1 MCFYRTKLYK
11 ACGHTEFRRF
21 MCNSAP
27 TNKDSTQSDVH
38 RDGKVYIKSRFAC
51 GEQPQHFND
60 LERGVCGRCRKLRG
74 QGKGAQRKSEVLEI
88 EQYHQ
93 QPGLQISVP
102 VSGRDD
108 NFANTLDLLMV
119 FVEKSDANKSKDD
132 PEQLMIQ
139 SFLPR
144 GGRNDNYAN
153 IEELLMVDFLNRCI
167 EETKHGAKTDKVDM
181 VTADVT
187 KDWILF
193 KSEIKEAIEE
203 CRQIR
208 EEYQTAQC
216 QVSRM
221 LEALNNEGEHHLA
234 GISDNVELPPTSI
247 EPKKP
252 EQPRHAKQAA
262 THLLPSRSST
272 HPLSHS
278 ATKVRR
284 DLLAAKGRVRSMI
297 QAINGNSEHT
307 ARPQPPVFREKEST
321 SQSIPPLPCPEPPT
335 LTKSA
340 KLKVLTQH
348 SFHRLPP
355 IPEEPDSQALIV
367 ANSAVNTVVLRR
379 AKAIEVR
386 NLNAFHCP
394 VRQPRFGLKR
404 AVLAPPVPRH
414 STPPVAVPCSKFAD
428 LGRRRVSK
436 LEEGYGAQLEGK
448 ADAADRRN
456 LQNGDICGRHWN

>member
-1 MCFYRTKLYK
+1 MCFDRTKLYE
-11 ACGHTEFRRF
+11 ACGHIEFRRF
-21 MCNSAP
+21 ICNPAP
-27 TNKDSTQSDVH
+27 TNNDSAQSDIDS
-38 RDGKVYIKSRFAC
+38 DGKIYIKSRFAC
-51 GEQPQHFND
+51 SEQPQHANEV
-60 LERGVCGRCRKLRG
+60 ERGVCGRCRKLRG

-88 EQYHQ
+88 DQYHQ
-93 QPGLQISVP
+93 QPGLRISVP
-102 VSGRDD
+102 VSGRGH

-119 FVEKSDANKSKDD
+119 YVEKLDANKSKDD

-139 SFLPR
+139 WFLPR
-144 GGRNDNYAN
+144 GGKNDNSAD
-153 IEELLMVDFLNRCI
+153 IEELLIVVFQNRCI
-167 EETKHGAKTDKVDM
+167 DEIKHGAEPDKVDM
-181 VTADVT
+181 VTADAT

-221 LEALNNEGEHHLA
+221 LEALDNQGEHRPVD
-234 GISDNVELPPTSI
+234 ISDQVEVLPTSI

-252 EQPRHAKQAA
+252 EQPRHAKQAT
-262 THLLPSRSST
+262 THLLFSHSNTRPF
-272 HPLSHS
+272 SHS

-284 DLLAAKGRVRSMI
+284 DLPAAKGRVRSMI
-297 QAINGNSEHT
+297 QAINGNSEASHT
-307 ARPQPPVFREKEST
+307 VTPMANTINHHRGSYHAAKLQPSVVRKKESAI
-321 SQSIPPLPCPEPPT
+321 QPMRPLPCPEPPT

-355 IPEEPDSQALIV
+355 IPEEPDSKALIV
-367 ANSAVNTVVLRR
+367 ANSAANTVVLRR
-379 AKAIEVR
+379 AKAIQVR

-414 STPPVAVPCSKFAD
+414 STPPVTVPCSKFAD

-436 LEEGYGAQLEGK
+436 LKWCFGT
-448 ADAADRRN
+448 
-456 LQNGDICGRHWN
+456 

>member
-11 ACGHTEFRRF
+11 ACGHTQFCRF
-21 MCNSAP
+21 ICNPAP
-27 TNKDSTQSDVH
+27 TNNDSTQSDVDS
-38 RDGKVYIKSRFAC
+38 DGK
-51 GEQPQHFND
+51 PQHFND
-60 LERGVCGRCRKLRG
+60 FERGVCGRCRKLRS

-93 QPGLQISVP
+93 QPGLRISVL

-119 FVEKSDANKSKDD
+119 YVEKSDASKSKDD

-139 SFLPR
+139 SFFPR
-144 GGRNDNYAN
+144 GGRNDDYADLT
-153 IEELLMVDFLNRCI
+153 ELLM
-167 EETKHGAKTDKVDM
+167 TKHDARTDDVDM
-181 VTADVT
+181 VPADAT

-193 KSEIKEAIEE
+193 KSGIKEAIEE

-208 EEYQTAQC
+208 EEYQAAQG

-221 LEALNNEGEHHLA
+221 LDALGNQGEHHPVD
-234 GISDNVELPPTSI
+234 ISGKVELPSTNLEI
-247 EPKKP
+247 EKP
-252 EQPRHAKQAA
+252 EQPQHAKQAV
-262 THLLPSRSST
+262 THLLASRSST
-272 HPLSHS
+272 RPLSHS
-278 ATKVRR
+278 ATRVRR
-284 DLLAAKGRVRSMI
+284 DLPAAKGRVRSMI
-297 QAINGNSEHT
+297 QAINGRSEASHMVT
-307 ARPQPPVFREKEST
+307 AVANTIDHHRGSDYPAIPQPPVVRKKEPT
-321 SQSIPPLPCPEPPT
+321 SQPIPPLPCPEPPT

-348 SFHRLPP
+348 RFHRLPP
-355 IPEEPDSQALIV
+355 IPEESDCKALIV
-367 ANSAVNTVVLRR
+367 ANSAANTVVLRR

-436 LEEGYGAQLEGK
+436 LK
-448 ADAADRRN
+448 W
-456 LQNGDICGRHWN
+456 CFVT

>member
-1 MCFYRTKLYK
+1 MCFDRTKLYE

-21 MCNSAP
+21 ICNPAP
-27 TNKDSTQSDVH
+27 TNNDSARSDIDS
-38 RDGKVYIKSRFAC
+38 DGKIYIKSRFAC
-51 GEQPQHFND
+51 SEQPQHANEV
-60 LERGVCGRCRKLRG
+60 ERGVCGRCRKLRG

-88 EQYHQ
+88 DQYHQ
-93 QPGLQISVP
+93 QPGLRISVP
-102 VSGRDD
+102 
-108 NFANTLDLLMV
+108 
-119 FVEKSDANKSKDD
+119 
-132 PEQLMIQ
+132 
-139 SFLPR
+139 
-144 GGRNDNYAN
+144 
-153 IEELLMVDFLNRCI
+153 NRCI
-167 EETKHGAKTDKVDM
+167 DETKDGAKTDKVDM
-181 VTADVT
+181 VTADAT
-187 KDWILF
+187 KDWILL

-221 LEALNNEGEHHLA
+221 LEALDSQGEHRPVD
-234 GISDNVELPPTSI
+234 ISDQVEVLPTSI

-252 EQPRHAKQAA
+252 EQPRHAKQAT
-262 THLLPSRSST
+262 THQLFSHSNTRPF
-272 HPLSHS
+272 SHS

-284 DLLAAKGRVRSMI
+284 DLPAAKGRVRSMI
-297 QAINGNSEHT
+297 QAINGNSEASHT
-307 ARPQPPVFREKEST
+307 VTPMANTINHHRGSYHAAKLQPSVVRKKESAI
-321 SQSIPPLPCPEPPT
+321 QPMRPLPCPEPPT

-355 IPEEPDSQALIV
+355 IPEEPDSKALIV
-367 ANSAVNTVVLRR
+367 ANSAANTVVLRR
-379 AKAIEVR
+379 AKAIQVR

-414 STPPVAVPCSKFAD
+414 STPPVTVPCSKFAD

-436 LEEGYGAQLEGK
+436 LK
-448 ADAADRRN
+448 W
-456 LQNGDICGRHWN
+456 CFVT

>member
-1 MCFYRTKLYK
+1 MS
-11 ACGHTEFRRF
+11 
-21 MCNSAP
+21 N
-27 TNKDSTQSDVH
+27 DSTQSDVDI
-38 RDGKVYIKSRFAC
+38 DGKVYIKSRFAC
-51 GEQPQHFND
+51 GEQPQREND
-60 LERGVCGRCRKLRG
+60 VERGVCGRCRKLRG

-93 QPGLQISVP
+93 QPGLRISVP

-108 NFANTLDLLMV
+108 KFGNTLDLLMV
-119 FVEKSDANKSKDD
+119 YVEKSDANKSKDD

-144 GGRNDNYAN
+144 GGRNDNYAD
-153 IEELLMVDFLNRCI
+153 IEELLMVD
-167 EETKHGAKTDKVDM
+167 M
-181 VTADVT
+181 VTADAT

-208 EEYQTAQC
+208 EEYQAAQG

-221 LEALNNEGEHHLA
+221 LKALNIQGEHHPV
-234 GISDNVELPPTSI
+234 GISDKVELPPTSI
-247 EPKKP
+247 EIEKP
-252 EQPRHAKQAA
+252 EKPQNPKQAA
-262 THLLPSRSST
+262 PHLLPSRSST
-272 HPLSHS
+272 RPLSHS

-297 QAINGNSEHT
+297 QTINGNSEAGHT
-307 ARPQPPVFREKEST
+307 VTPVANTINRHRGSDHPAKPQPPFVRQKKST
-321 SQSIPPLPCPEPPT
+321 SQPMPSLPCPEPPT
-335 LTKSA
+335 LAKSA

-355 IPEEPDSQALIV
+355 IPEEPDSKALIV

-394 VRQPRFGLKR
+394 VRQLRFGLKR

-428 LGRRRVSK
+428 LGRRRVSELK
-436 LEEGYGAQLEGK
+436 W
-448 ADAADRRN
+448 RFVV
-456 LQNGDICGRHWN
+456 